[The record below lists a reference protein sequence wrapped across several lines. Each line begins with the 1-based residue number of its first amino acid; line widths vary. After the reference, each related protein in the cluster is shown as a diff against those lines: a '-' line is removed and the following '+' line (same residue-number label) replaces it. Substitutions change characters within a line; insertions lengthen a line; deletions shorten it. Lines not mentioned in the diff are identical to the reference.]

1 MTWIPLLLTD
11 PSPCLRHL
19 VLTEL
24 LNRPK
29 DDPEVIELSELR
41 ESDTLIRDLT
51 ELQKPNGSWD
61 SFSIS
66 RIATSDNL
74 QITSMALQRLG
85 YFGYDSSHPVIQ
97 RAAEFIFSK
106 QQKDGSWPMPGRK
119 QLIDEEIGY
128 QMMPVQT
135 AIPLLGLVMCG
146 YSTDERTENAF
157 EWLME
162 QRLEDGAWPVGLS
175 AGNYGGIAGYRRLAH
190 SRWGCRSTTTA
201 VLSCLAYH
209 SKHSKS
215 DEAKRALD
223 LILGTDS
230 KVRNNLGFII
240 ARIIGLEKSFGRI
253 TFMAKFDIAHILN
266 LCWRIGA
273 NKDDERIS
281 DLIDFVQSEQG
292 EFGLWDYIAHPKAT
306 RWLTFDLLRS
316 LTHISENVE
325 WISTEPRIPFQAYPK
340 KMKRF

>member
-11 PSPCLRHL
+11 SSPCLRYL

-24 LNRPK
+24 LHH
-29 DDPEVIELSELR
+29 PEDEEEVQELSEMR
-41 ESDTLIRDLT
+41 ESDPLVKDLIN
-51 ELQKPNGSWD
+51 LQKINGAWD
-61 SFSIS
+61 SFGIK
-66 RIATSDNL
+66 RITTSDNL
-74 QITSMALQRLG
+74 QITSMGLQRLG
-85 YFGYDSSHPVIQ
+85 YFGFDSSHPVVQ
-97 RAAEFIFSK
+97 GAAEFLFSK
-106 QQKDGSWPMPGRK
+106 QRGDGSWPMPGKK
-119 QLIDEEIGY
+119 QLVDEEIGY

-190 SRWGCRSTTTA
+190 SRWGCRSNTTA

-209 SKHSKS
+209 PKRSKS

-230 KVRNNLGFII
+230 KLRINLGFMI
-240 ARIIGLEKSFGRI
+240 ARLIGLEKSFGQI
-253 TFMAKFDIAHILN
+253 TFMAKFDVAHILN
-266 LCWRIGA
+266 LCSRVGA
-273 NKDDERIS
+273 NKDDDRIS
-281 DLIDFVQSEQG
+281 DFIEFIKSEQG
-292 EFGLWDYIAHPKAT
+292 EFGLWDYIPHPIAT

-316 LTHISENVE
+316 LSLIDKNVE
-325 WISTEPRIPFQAYPK
+325 WISKEPRTPFQSYPRK
-340 KMKRF
+340 TKRF

>member
-11 PSPCLRHL
+11 PSACLRYL

-24 LNRPK
+24 LHLS
-29 DDPEVIELSELR
+29 DEEEEVQELSEMR
-41 ESDTLIRDLT
+41 ELDPLVKNLFT
-51 ELQKPNGSWD
+51 LQKPNGLWD
-61 SFSIS
+61 SFDIN
-66 RIATSDNL
+66 RLTTSDNL

-85 YFGYDSSHPVIQ
+85 YFGYNSSHPLVQ

-106 QQKDGSWPMPGRK
+106 QQQDGSWPMPGK
-119 QLIDEEIGY
+119 KDLIDEEIGY
-128 QMMPVQT
+128 QMMPIQT

-146 YSTDERTENAF
+146 YSIDKRAEKAF
-157 EWLME
+157 EWLIE
-162 QRLEDGAWPVGLS
+162 QRLEDGAWPVGIS

-190 SRWGCRSTTTA
+190 SRWGCRSNTTA

-209 SKHSKS
+209 PKRSQN

-223 LILGTDS
+223 LILGTTS
-230 KVRNNLGFII
+230 KLRTSLGFTI
-240 ARIIGLEKSFGRI
+240 ARLIGLEKSFGRI

-273 NKDDERIS
+273 SKDDDRIS
-281 DLIDFVQSEQG
+281 DFIEFIISEQG

-316 LTHISENVE
+316 LTHLNENVDWISE
-325 WISTEPRIPFQAYPK
+325 EPRTPFQAYPK